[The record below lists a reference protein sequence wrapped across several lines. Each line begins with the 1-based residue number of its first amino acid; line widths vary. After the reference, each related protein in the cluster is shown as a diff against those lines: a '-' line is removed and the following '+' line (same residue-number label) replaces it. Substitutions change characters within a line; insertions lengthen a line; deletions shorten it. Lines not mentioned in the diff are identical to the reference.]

1 MAITSNTYT
10 GNGSNKLFSITFP
23 YLDTADVDVFLN
35 GTLQTVTTQYFFAN
49 ATTIEFVTAPGAG
62 VTVLLKRSTD
72 EATVLNTFFPGSSIK
87 AADLNDNF
95 DQVLF
100 LAQET
105 NNNVANAV
113 AGQIPAGTITDLQ
126 VNAAANI
133 NATKLSFTQV
143 GTGATARTV
152 DSKLKDVVSVKDF
165 GAVGDGVTNDAAAV
179 AAANTAAAGRPL
191 LFPSVTHIGSPV
203 TITCPILD
211 TNQQLFTTNSQI
223 TIDNKLY
230 VRPDW
235 WGDVE
240 NTLNYATN
248 ALPAGGGTVK
258 LANRT
263 YKSNNH
269 AYTFGTLNT
278 TQGVF
283 KDNVLYEG
291 EKMPRLANDCQSLVG
306 GTIIQD
312 LVLCYANNVEF
323 RNIGFDS
330 GKTYCDVRYGGAPP
344 IGQGECLILSYPDQP
359 TKDAAALR
367 RNARLHNIIGLSYS
381 PAALTHAL
389 IVGEG
394 YQNVTCTGE
403 IVGCYGIHGITVK
416 CANLKAEQ
424 FTSYC
429 NNGEGV
435 IIKSDSQST
444 AISYNVQIGKI
455 YVDATGPDGWSP
467 YATASTGNGLY
478 LHCAANNIDGIQIG
492 DFISTGYPIGITSA
506 ISAGF
511 TLANLQIDSARIDCS
526 NIAGSVGVS
535 LQAPSTS
542 IIQQVQLGNLHVR
555 NCQIGIVAQY
565 YGSGWVT
572 SFSNVDA
579 INVTDVVLQIGNTA
593 YVNISAIH
601 ARTVT
606 NAIAR
611 ITATPKLL
619 FGQVF
624 RDQAGCPMFHS
635 GSGGLVPT
643 LKNGW
648 TQVAGND
655 TFRVE
660 LEGGRIH
667 MRGLIVPGTNN
678 NPTQLPQWA
687 WPAETKRFI
696 VQGNT
701 TGTIAAVPLIVNPN
715 GDVFVNEVAGGT
727 ANCTTWLSL
736 AGCSWTA
743 QT

>member
-1 MAITSNTYT
+1 MAQKIQLRRDTAANWTAANPILAQGEVGYEIDTSKDKVGDGVTAWNSRGYT
-10 GNGSNKLFSITFP
+10 GVA
-23 YLDTADVDVFLN
+23 TA
-35 GTLQTVTTQYFFAN
+35 GWLQ
-49 ATTIEFVTAPGAG
+49 
-62 VTVLLKRSTD
+62 S
-72 EATVLNTFFPGSSIK
+72 
-87 AADLNDNF
+87 
-95 DQVLF
+95 
-100 LAQET
+100 
-105 NNNVANAV
+105 
-113 AGQIPAGTITDLQ
+113 
-126 VNAAANI
+126 
-133 NATKLSFTQV
+133 
-143 GTGATARTV
+143 GTGAVSRTV

-165 GAVGDGVTNDAAAV
+165 GAVCNGVTDDAAAV

-269 AYTFGTLNT
+269 FYTFGATNT
-278 TQGVF
+278 INYF
-283 KDNVLYEG
+283 SKDNVLYEG
-291 EKMPRLANDCQSLVG
+291 EKMPRLADDCRSLVG
-306 GTIIQD
+306 GTIIQNM
-312 LVLCYANNVEF
+312 VLAYANNIEF

-330 GKTYCDVRYGGAPP
+330 GKTYCDIHYGGPAP
-344 IGQGECLILSYPDQP
+344 IAVGECLTLTYPDQA

-367 RNARLHNIIGLSYS
+367 KNARLHNIIGLSYS
-381 PAALTHAL
+381 PTALTHSL

-403 IVGCYGIHGITVK
+403 IVGCYGINGVTVK
-416 CANLKAEQ
+416 CGNLKAEQ

-429 NNGEGV
+429 SGGQGV
-435 IIKSDSQST
+435 IIKSDVQAT
-444 AISYNVQIGKI
+444 AISNNIQIGKI

-467 YATASTGNGLY
+467 YVAATTGAGLY
-478 LHCAANNIDGIQIG
+478 FQCVANYIDGVQIG
-492 DFISTGYPIGITSA
+492 SFNCTGYPIGITTDLSA
-506 ISAGF
+506 S
-511 TLANLQIDSARIDCS
+511 TYLLNVQIDSARIDCS
-526 NIAGSVGVS
+526 TIANSVGVN
-535 LQAPSTS
+535 LQAPSSS
-542 IIQQVQLGNLHVR
+542 IIQFVQFGNLHVR
-555 NCQIGIVAQY
+555 NCASGIVAQY
-565 YGSGWVT
+565 YGDWVT

-593 YVNISAIH
+593 SVNISAIH

-606 NAIAR
+606 NAVAR
-611 ITATPKLL
+611 ITGTPKLL

-624 RDQAGCPMFHS
+624 RDQAGCPMFDS

-648 TQVAGND
+648 TQFAGND

-660 LEGGRIH
+660 LEGGRIN
-667 MRGLIVPGTNN
+667 MRGLITPGSS
-678 NPTQLPQWA
+678 PTLSTLPQWA
-687 WPAETKRFI
+687 RPFETKRF
-696 VQGNT
+696 VVVGNT
-701 TGTIAAVPLIVNPN
+701 VGPGQSAVPITVGTN
-715 GDVFVNEVAGGT
+715 GDVLVNEVTGNT
-727 ANCTTWLSL
+727 ANCTNYLSL

-743 QT
+743 QA